1 MARLN
6 GDYNP
11 LHATPQPGVTMGF
24 RGVILHGLIEWNI
37 SAHAILREICASDG
51 RNLREFTARFASP
64 VKPGDKLIVE
74 IWKQGK
80 IGVDG
85 GEGWKEV
92 RFRTIVEGGK
102 VALSDGRAVV
112 KPGKR
117 EEVSKTAM
125 SVL

>member
-1 MARLN
+1 
-6 GDYNP
+6 
-11 LHATPQPGVTMGF
+11 MGF
-24 RGVILHGLIEWNI
+24 GGVILHGLIAWNI
-37 SAHAILREICASDG
+37 SAHIILREICVSDG

-80 IGVDG
+80 IDADG
-85 GEGWKEV
+85 EEEWKEV
-92 RFRTIVEGGK
+92 RFRASVEGGR

-112 KPGKR
+112 KLGKR
-117 EEVSKTAM
+117 EEVSKTAT